1 VTPAQVGPA
10 GAVLDDDQRVDAAEQ
25 HGVHVDEVGGEDA
38 AGLRGQELPPGRARA
53 AGRGIDP
60 GVVQDLPHRG
70 GGDRVAEPDQLALH
84 PPVPPCGVLRRDT
97 DHELADRRC
106 RGRPPGTTAAR
117 VVPLAR
123 HKPAVPGE
131 QGRGCHR
138 EDLAPPAAGNQPR
151 QRREPQPVARP
162 VTDPADLAAQD
173 SVLVPQYQELSV
185 LGRLGPGQHR
195 QAAQQTA
202 NK

>member
-1 VTPAQVGPA
+1 VCLG
-10 GAVLDDDQRVDAAEQ
+10 
-25 HGVHVDEVGGEDA
+25 
-38 AGLRGQELPPGRARA
+38 GQELPPGRAHA
-53 AGRGIDP
+53 VGRGIDP

-70 GGDRVAEPDQLALH
+70 GGDRVAGPDQLALH
-84 PPVPPCGVLRRDT
+84 PPVPPRGVLRRDT

-106 RGRPPGTTAAR
+106 RGRPSGTTAAR
-117 VVPLAR
+117 VVPLAH

-138 EDLAPPAAGNQPR
+138 EHLVPPAAGNQPR
-151 QRREPQPVARP
+151 QRREPQPVARL

-173 SVLVPQYQELSV
+173 SVLVPRYQELSV

-195 QAAQQTA
+195 QAAQQAA
-202 NK
+202 NKQVNDRNDHPAMIPARQPSQA

>member
-1 VTPAQVGPA
+1 MP
-10 GAVLDDDQRVDAAEQ
+10 
-25 HGVHVDEVGGEDA
+25 
-38 AGLRGQELPPGRARA
+38 RA
-53 AGRGIDP
+53 A
-60 GVVQDLPHRG
+60 
-70 GGDRVAEPDQLALH
+70 A
-84 PPVPPCGVLRRDT
+84 RD
-97 DHELADRRC
+97 
-106 RGRPPGTTAAR
+106 TAAR

-131 QGRGCHR
+131 QGRGRHR

-151 QRREPQPVARP
+151 QRREPQPVARL

-202 NK
+202 NKQVKTEMITQR